1 MAMKS
6 TDFGKAMNIL
16 SEQYDKENGTLL
28 MSSEQEEKYA
38 EMVKKVAAE
47 NGCKIISK
55 KMKGTLSV
63 LQRVAIFLVCMTVL
77 GSVTMVSADAI
88 RLKIQKFFSWEKEKN
103 TVLLPYDT
111 EGMTG
116 WNNYFALTELPEGY
130 EKTYAE
136 ENGTYKMIV
145 YENKDAAIILEQQDS
160 ATVISVD
167 NESTVCESVIV
178 LGSEGK
184 YYNNEKDSISTLY
197 LLTGDYLLTVY
208 TRGEDRLVDEDLIKF
223 LNSNLTFIKET

>member
-1 MAMKS
+1 MIMGN

-16 SEQYDKENGTLL
+16 SEHYDKEDGTLL
-28 MSSEQEEKYA
+28 MSPEQKEKYA
-38 EMVKKVAAE
+38 EMIEKVSAG
-47 NGCKIISK
+47 NGCKTNSK
-55 KMKGTLSV
+55 KMKGSLSV
-63 LQRVAIFLVCMTVL
+63 LQKVAIFLVCITVL

-111 EGMTG
+111 EGMNG
-116 WNNYFALTELPEGY
+116 WNNYFALTQLPEGY
-130 EKTYAE
+130 EKAYTE

-145 YENKDAAIILEQQDS
+145 YENEDTAIILEQQVS

-167 NESTVCESVIV
+167 NENNVCESVTV

-184 YYNNEKDSISTLY
+184 YYNNEEDAVSTLY
-197 LLTGDYLLTVY
+197 LLTGDYVMTVY
-208 TRGEDRLVDEDLIKF
+208 TRGEDRIQGDELIEF
-223 LNSNLTFIKET
+223 LNGSMTFIKET